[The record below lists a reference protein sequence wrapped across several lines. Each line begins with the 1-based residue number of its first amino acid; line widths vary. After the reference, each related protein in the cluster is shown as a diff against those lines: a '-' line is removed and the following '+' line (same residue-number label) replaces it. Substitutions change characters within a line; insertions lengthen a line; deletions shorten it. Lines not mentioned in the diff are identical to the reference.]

1 MKQLVILAGG
11 KGTRLKER
19 LGDLPKPMI
28 PIGGKP
34 LLEHQIEL
42 ARQYGF
48 LDIVIF
54 VCYRPDLIEEH
65 LGDGSKW
72 GVKLRYVV
80 EREPLG
86 TAGAVLA
93 GLEMLAGRFVVLYG
107 DTMVNVDLERIWQAH
122 DRSRAD
128 GTLLL

>member
-19 LGDLPKPMI
+19 LGDLPKPLI

-42 ARQYGF
+42 ARLYGF
-48 LDIVIF
+48 DDIVAF
-54 VCYRPDLIEEH
+54 VHFQAELIEAQ
-65 LGDGSKW
+65 LGDGSRW
-72 GVKLRYVV
+72 GLKIRYVI
-80 EREPLG
+80 EKEPLG

-93 GLEMLAGRFVVLYG
+93 GLLR
-107 DTMVNVDLERIWQAH
+107 
-122 DRSRAD
+122 
-128 GTLLL
+128 